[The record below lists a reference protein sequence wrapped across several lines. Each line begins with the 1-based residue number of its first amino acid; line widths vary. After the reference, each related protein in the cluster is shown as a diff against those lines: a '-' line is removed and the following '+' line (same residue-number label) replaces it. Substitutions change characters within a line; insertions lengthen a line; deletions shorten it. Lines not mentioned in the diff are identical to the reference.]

1 MSQADANPVSAGR
14 WSASWKKLWG
24 TLSAKILVLLG
35 LSMAVVFGLLGYLNI
50 QLHRNHLERAAQAEA
65 ARMSSVILRN
75 TSYYMLRNQR
85 DGLYHIITDLANEP
99 GVLRIRIINEQ
110 GRVSYSSD
118 TNEIGQVV
126 QARQDS
132 KTVTTESNPSSRIP
146 ADQRQAIRTYLTAN
160 GERALAVT
168 NPIENAPRCSSADCH
183 AHPAEVKTLGFLDM
197 NVSLET
203 TEKNVAES
211 RRLVWLYTILAV
223 FGVALLN
230 AGFVRHTLHGPL
242 SDLMKGTEHL
252 GAGQL
257 GYQIKLNSNQDELV
271 EVAKSFNTMSRQ
283 LQEAR
288 NEINAWA
295 HTLED
300 RVEQKTRELTGAHE
314 EMSRV
319 ERMASIGK
327 LAAVVAHEINNP
339 LAGILTYAKLLK
351 KRASKEPSVNVENVE
366 MLDLI
371 ESESR
376 RCGEIVRNLMTFG
389 RPSSMN
395 YEPADLNSVI
405 DRCVRLVQHQLDL
418 KNIELHLNLAKDLAT
433 VRCDPGQ
440 IEQVLLAL
448 VMNAIDALPNGG
460 TLTLATHKAPAGT
473 DVQVEVRDDGVGMP
487 PEVLKNMFE
496 PFFTTKE
503 RGRGLGLG
511 LAISRQIVER
521 HQGRI
526 EVKSE
531 PGKGTLFTITL
542 PMQSSVAPPAS
553 PVVVAG

>member
-1 MSQADANPVSAGR
+1 
-14 WSASWKKLWG
+14 
-24 TLSAKILVLLG
+24 
-35 LSMAVVFGLLGYLNI
+35 MALVFGLLGYLNI
-50 QLHRNHLERAAQAEA
+50 QLHRRHLERAAEAEA

-118 TNEIGQVV
+118 TKEIGSIV
-126 QARQDS
+126 QGDLNAIAVAQEGNRS
-132 KTVTTESNPSSRIP
+132 PGIP
-146 ADQRQAIRTYLTAN
+146 PVCPQSIRTYRASN

-168 NPIENAPRCSSADCH
+168 NPIENAPHCASAECH
-183 AHPAEVKTLGFLDM
+183 AHPASIKTLGFLDM
-197 NVSLET
+197 NVSLAT

-211 RRLVWLYTILAV
+211 QRLVWLYTILAV

-242 SDLMKGTEHL
+242 SELMKGTEHL

-257 GYQIKLNSNQDELV
+257 GYQIKLNSGQDELA
-271 EVAKSFNTMSRQ
+271 EVAKSFNTMSHQ

-288 NEINAWA
+288 NEIRAWA

-300 RVEQKTRELTGAHE
+300 RVEQKTRELTGARE

-351 KRASKEPSVNVENVE
+351 KRAGKEPSANIENVE

-376 RCGEIVRNLMTFG
+376 RCGEIVRHLMTFG

-395 YEPADLNSVI
+395 YERTDLNSVI

-418 KNIELHLNLAKDLAT
+418 KNIELHLNLAGDLAS

-473 DVQVEVRDDGVGMP
+473 DVQVEVRDDGVGIP
-487 PEVLKNMFE
+487 LEVLKNMFE

-542 PMQSSVAPPAS
+542 PMQGSVPQTIS
-553 PVVVAG
+553 PTPVAG

>member
-1 MSQADANPVSAGR
+1 MSHLDTNPVSSRR
-14 WSASWKKLWG
+14 WSRSWQKLWG
-24 TLSAKILVLLG
+24 TLSAKLLVLLG
-35 LSMAVVFGLLGYLNI
+35 LSMALVFGLLGYLNT
-50 QLHRNHLERAAQAEA
+50 QLHRRHLEDAAKAEA

-99 GVLRIRIINEQ
+99 GVLRIRIINEE
-110 GRVSYSSD
+110 GRIRYSSD
-118 TNEIGQVV
+118 TQEIGQLVD
-126 QARQDS
+126 DS
-132 KTVTTESNPSSRIP
+132 VRHANMESEISG
-146 ADQRQAIRTYLTAN
+146 AARQAIRTFRQSN
-160 GERALAVT
+160 GERALAVL
-168 NPIENAPRCSSADCH
+168 NPIANGPSCSSAECH
-183 AHPAEVKTLGFLDM
+183 AHPAEIKTLGYLDM
-197 NVSLET
+197 HVSLAT
-203 TEKNVAES
+203 TDRNVAES
-211 RRLVWLYTILAV
+211 RRQVWQYTLLAIL
-223 FGVALLN
+223 GVALLS
-230 AGFVRHTLHGPL
+230 AAFVRHTLHGPL
-242 SDLMKGTEHL
+242 TELMKGTEHI
-252 GAGQL
+252 GAGDL
-257 GYQIKLNSNQDELV
+257 GYQIRLGPQQGELT
-271 EVAKSFNTMSRQ
+271 ELANSFNTMSRQ
-283 LQEAR
+283 LKEAR
-288 NEINAWA
+288 NEINAWTQ
-295 HTLED
+295 TLEA
-300 RVEQKTRELTGAHE
+300 RVEQKTSELTGARE

-351 KRASKEPSVNVENVE
+351 KRASKEPAANPEHIE
-366 MLDLI
+366 MLELI

-405 DRCVRLVQHQLDL
+405 DRCVRLVNHQLEL
-418 KNIELHLNLAKDLAT
+418 KNIELQLNLTPNLGAI
-433 VRCDPGQ
+433 RCDPAQ

-448 VMNAIDALPNGG
+448 VMNAIDAMPNGG
-460 TLTLATHKAPAGT
+460 TLTLGTRKAPSGS
-473 DVQVEVRDDGVGMP
+473 DMQVEVRDDGVGMP
-487 PEVLKNMFE
+487 PEVLQNMFE

-531 PGKGTLFTITL
+531 PGRGTVFTITL
-542 PMQSSVAPPAS
+542 PMQVSIAQPAGTAA
-553 PVVVAG
+553 VVG

>member
-1 MSQADANPVSAGR
+1 MRQPDANPASTGR
-14 WSASWKKLWG
+14 WNASWKKLWG

-35 LSMAVVFGLLGYLNI
+35 LSMALVFGLLGYLNI
-50 QLHRNHLERAAQAEA
+50 QLHRRHLERAAEAEA

-118 TNEIGQVV
+118 TKEIGSMV
-126 QARQDS
+126 QGDLDSIAVAREENRS
-132 KTVTTESNPSSRIP
+132 PGIPSAGHQS
-146 ADQRQAIRTYLTAN
+146 IRTYRTSN

-168 NPIENAPRCSSADCH
+168 NPIENAAQCASAECH
-183 AHPAEVKTLGFLDM
+183 AHPAAIKTLGFLDM
-197 NVSLET
+197 NVSLAT

-242 SDLMKGTEHL
+242 SELMKGTEHL
-252 GAGQL
+252 GAGHL
-257 GYQIKLNSNQDELV
+257 GYQIKLNSSQDELA
-271 EVAKSFNTMSRQ
+271 EVAKSFNTMSHQ

-288 NEINAWA
+288 NEIRAWA

-351 KRASKEPSVNVENVE
+351 KRAGKEPSVNTENVE

-418 KNIELHLNLAKDLAT
+418 KSIELHLNLARDLSS

-542 PMQSSVAPPAS
+542 PMQSSVSRSTAPA
-553 PVVVAG
+553 VVAG

>member
-1 MSQADANPVSAGR
+1 MRRPEANSEFRQR
-14 WSASWKKLWG
+14 WGGSWRKIWGSLSTKL
-24 TLSAKILVLLG
+24 LVLLG
-35 LSMAVVFGLLGYLNI
+35 LSMALVFGLLGYLNI
-50 QLHRNHLERAAQAEA
+50 QLHRRHLERAAEDEA
-65 ARMSSVILRN
+65 ARMSSVIMRN

-85 DGLYHIITDLANEP
+85 DGLYHIITELANEP
-99 GVLRIRIINEQ
+99 GVLRIRIINEE
-110 GRVSYSSD
+110 GRISYSSD
-118 TNEIGQVV
+118 PTEIGRLVDG
-126 QARQDS
+126 RLYG
-132 KTVTTESNPSSRIP
+132 KTPTEASGPQFGIP
-146 ADQRQAIRTYLTAN
+146 MAGKQAIRTYRLAN
-160 GERALAVT
+160 GERALAVL
-168 NPIENAPRCSSADCH
+168 NPIANAPQCSSAECH
-183 AHPAEVKTLGFLDM
+183 AHPAEIKTLGFLDM
-197 NVSLET
+197 NVSLAIT
-203 TEKNVAES
+203 DQNVAES
-211 RRLVWLYTILAV
+211 RRQVWLYTILAIL
-223 FGVALLN
+223 GVAIMS
-230 AGFVRHTLHGPL
+230 AAFVRHTLHGPL
-242 SDLMKGTEHL
+242 TELMKGTEHI
-252 GAGQL
+252 GAGDL
-257 GYQIKLNSNQDELV
+257 GYQIQLGPRQGELT
-271 EVAKSFNTMSRQ
+271 ELAASFNTMSRQ
-283 LQEAR
+283 LKEAR
-288 NEINAWA
+288 NEINAW
-295 HTLED
+295 TQGLEA
-300 RVEQKTRELTGAHE
+300 RVEEKTRELTGAQE

-351 KRASKEPSVNVENVE
+351 KRVSKDPEANRENIE

-389 RPSSMN
+389 RPSAMN

-405 DRCVRLVQHQLDL
+405 DRCVRLVNHQLEL
-418 KNIELHLNLAKDLAT
+418 KNIELNLELAKDLAP

-448 VMNAIDALPNGG
+448 VMNAIDAMPNGG
-460 TLTLATHKAPAGT
+460 TLTLGT
-473 DVQVEVRDDGVGMP
+473 RKGPSGSDVQVQVRDDGVGMP

-531 PGKGTLFTITL
+531 LGRGTQFTITL
-542 PMQSSVAPPAS
+542 PMQAAAAPAMASATVAR
-553 PVVVAG
+553 